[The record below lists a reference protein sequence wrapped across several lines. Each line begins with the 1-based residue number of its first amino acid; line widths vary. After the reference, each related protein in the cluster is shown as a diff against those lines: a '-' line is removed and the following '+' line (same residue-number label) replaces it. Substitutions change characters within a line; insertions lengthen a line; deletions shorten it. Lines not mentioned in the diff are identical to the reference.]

1 MKFRDMKFGFGLPKQ
16 DLEIRTNLPP
26 FHSKTAQNVH
36 TKPHSFIFQKKAY
49 TDSRM
54 VFSKMSSLRVSRAM
68 PIACLY
74 LWSSKHRWNIL
85 FTMPSSLSST
95 GFFSPSGSSAFSTHC
110 LVQWSIHFAGMILN
124 KYRGKDVSFLQVYSF
139 CVGWTKRYRS
149 AWEK

>member
-1 MKFRDMKFGFGLPKQ
+1 
-16 DLEIRTNLPP
+16 
-26 FHSKTAQNVH
+26 
-36 TKPHSFIFQKKAY
+36 
-49 TDSRM
+49 
-54 VFSKMSSLRVSRAM
+54 MSSLRVSRAM

-124 KYRGKDVSFLQVYSF
+124 IEEKMSAFYRFTVFAQVGQKDTDQRGKSKPSPPKTFRCLCMLARPTTLTPSCQNTSILLPLKSVNSVEDDNL
-139 CVGWTKRYRS
+139 YRS
-149 AWEK
+149 DTSSSQQLSHF